1 MFSSFQPDPPI
12 SGPGNGS
19 TADPSMEDSLESV
32 ESSSVDE
39 SVGVSHGDLPN
50 VFQNGAYT
58 KSTVSPMT
66 GPSMPGIAGPLTRL
80 APSSSH
86 LPNLEPH
93 QHSTL
98 FYLSL
103 IEGRC
108 RTQAAYLLNEGRH
121 PTDQLTEDHA
131 EVCALARP
139 LFAEMSKELHKAGIL
154 PGEFAGQ
161 DLEDLRGKYLN
172 TFDSALQTIATKAA
186 HAIPGHST
194 PGSNLTPD
202 AFAIARPSLLSAMD
216 KAVKHNSSASLQTS
230 LLSSIILRGNGG
242 EQLPTSIFQTQ
253 YGPKSL
259 LGKGGFGHVFK
270 VRNVVDDREYAV
282 KRIVIRSKKFN
293 LAGNKNQQQTLLME
307 ARSLSKLNHQNIVRY
322 YGAWVETCP
331 AGTRFDGNASS
342 TEVS

>member
-1 MFSSFQPDPPI
+1 MSSSFQPNVPLHGAGID
-12 SGPGNGS
+12 S
-19 TADPSMEDSLESV
+19 TVDSSVLDSADL
-32 ESSSVDE
+32 SVDE
-39 SVGVSHGDLPN
+39 SIEVSGEDLPHGS
-50 VFQNGAYT
+50 QNGSYALP
-58 KSTVSPMT
+58 KVAPAT
-66 GPSMPGIAGPLTRL
+66 GRSLSGIAGSLTRL
-80 APSSSH
+80 GTSSSH

-121 PTDQLTEDHA
+121 PTDRLSEDHA

-154 PGEFAGQ
+154 PDEFAGQ
-161 DLEDLRGKYLN
+161 DLEDLRGKYLH
-172 TFDSALQTIATKAA
+172 TFDTILQNIATTAA
-186 HAIPGHST
+186 HIIPDHST
-194 PGSNLTPD
+194 GGSNLTSD
-202 AFAIARPSLLSAMD
+202 VFALTRPSPISAME
-216 KAVKHNSSASLQTS
+216 KIVKRNNSTGGQQS
-230 LLSSIILRGNGG
+230 LLSSLILRGSGG

-259 LGKGGFGHVFK
+259 LGKGGFGQVFR
-270 VRNVVDDREYAV
+270 VRNLVDDREYAV
-282 KRIVIRSKKFN
+282 KRIVIRCNKVN
-293 LAGNKNQQQTLLME
+293 LAGNKTQQQALLME

-331 AGTRFDGNASS
+331 AGIRLDGDTAS
-342 TEVS
+342 TEMS